1 MHAASGL
8 KGKINQIQ
16 QEGIM
21 PKYGAH
27 AFVWIDEW
35 TTEKGD
41 HAIAEAGRQGYDF
54 IEIPLLKPREFDAAA
69 AKAALARAG
78 IYATASLVLP
88 DDAHMP
94 AQPRRAKEF
103 LISALD
109 QLEAIGGNYLCG
121 CIAYALGV
129 FTGAPPTEA
138 ERQTVVEVLGE
149 VAAEAKKRGITL
161 GLEVINRYEGYVYN
175 SLADGRAAIKAI
187 GADNIQLH
195 ADTYHMNIEE
205 EGFYKPLV
213 ESAGLLGY
221 IHVSE
226 SHRGRLGTGTVNWD
240 QVFRGLA
247 DANYKG
253 PLVLEAFSAINPELI
268 AATRMWRPVNAA
280 PTVIASEGLAFMKTG
295 AQRVGLN

>member
-1 MHAASGL
+1 
-8 KGKINQIQ
+8 
-16 QEGIM
+16 M

-35 TTEKGD
+35 TTEKGA

-54 IEIPLLKPREFDAAA
+54 IEIPLLKPHEFDAAA
-69 AKAALARAG
+69 AKAALSRAG

-88 DDAHMP
+88 NDAHMP
-94 AQPRRAKEF
+94 AQPKRAKEF

-109 QLEAIGGNYLCG
+109 QLEAIGGDYLCG
-121 CIAYALGV
+121 CIAYALGL
-129 FTGAPPTEA
+129 FTGAPPTNA
-138 ERQTVVEVLGE
+138 ERQTVIEVLGE
-149 VAAEAKKRGITL
+149 VAADAKKRGMTL
-161 GLEVINRYEGYVYN
+161 GLEVVNRHEGYVYTA
-175 SLADGRAAIKAI
+175 LADGRAAIKAI

-213 ESAGLLGY
+213 ECADLLGY
-221 IHVSE
+221 IHMSE

-240 QVFRGLA
+240 EVFNGLK

-253 PLVLEAFSAINPELI
+253 PLVLEAFTSINPELI
-268 AATRMWRPVNAA
+268 AATRMWRPANASSE
-280 PTVIASEGLAFMKTG
+280 VIAGDGLAFMKAG
-295 AQRVGLN
+295 AQRVGLS